1 MCLLS
6 ASAGFLRH
14 NYDESS
20 QMETVME
27 HDSQKPNLANSSDLM
42 SNPDST
48 SHLDLAN
55 NPDLESQ
62 SFNSGQQAHN
72 LDNSWHSIPTKRS
85 FIVLLVVFSIIMLS
99 AFGAKNLYFRG
110 DYNIFF
116 EGTNKQLMAF
126 DEIQTTFAKT
136 DNLAIVVAPE
146 DGNVFTPETL
156 TLMQNLT
163 VDAWQIPYSSRVD
176 SLANYQHTEA
186 VEDDLLV
193 EDLLYEE
200 YEHTP
205 ERIAKV
211 KQIALNEPL
220 LKNALVSA
228 SGDVTI
234 VNVTVQLPE
243 VDKTAEVQE
252 VIAAINTMIAKYQA
266 DYPSVEFHKA
276 GIIAMNNAFMMS
288 AQEDSSTLVPLM
300 LLVVLVFLT
309 FMLRSFFSVVATL
322 VVIISS
328 IVATMGLSGWAGM
341 FLSTATVNVPTLV
354 LTLAVADC
362 VHVIV
367 TMRQAMQRGMEKAQ
381 AIQYSIK
388 LNAMPILITS
398 VTTAIGFLMMNMS
411 DSPVLR
417 DFGNLSALG
426 VIIAC
431 FLSVTMLPALLKLL
445 PVKTLPANEA
455 AESKVTFM
463 DKLGDF
469 VVANRKALLPISTL
483 VIVSAAALIP
493 LNKVND
499 ESVKYFDTSSEFRQ
513 AADFMEQTVSGMTTI
528 SIAVKTNESQA
539 IADPVFLQAI
549 GDFTDWL
556 RVQPETDHVATLS
569 DVYMRLN
576 KNMHGDDDSYYQLPL
591 NRELAAQYLLL
602 YEMSLPYGL
611 DLNNQINVDKSSIK
625 MVLTV
630 DNLGSVELVELEE
643 RIYSWFAA
651 NAPQY
656 EVVASSPSLMF
667 AHIGET
673 NMASMLSTLPITLV
687 LISGLMI
694 FALRSVRLG
703 VISLVPNIAPAII
716 GFGLWALISGEI
728 NLGLSVVVTLTLG
741 IVVDDAVHFLSKY
754 QRARLEG
761 KSAEEAVRCAFH
773 TVGRALWITTVVLV
787 AGFSVLAMSSFR
799 LNSDMG
805 LLSAIVIF
813 IALVV
818 DFILLPSLL
827 MIFDKQ
833 THYAVKTQHG
843 SKPSTKSQP
852 SSTGE
857 LSTSTK

>member
-1 MCLLS
+1 
-6 ASAGFLRH
+6 
-14 NYDESS
+14 
-20 QMETVME
+20 
-27 HDSQKPNLANSSDLM
+27 
-42 SNPDST
+42 
-48 SHLDLAN
+48 
-55 NPDLESQ
+55 
-62 SFNSGQQAHN
+62 
-72 LDNSWHSIPTKRS
+72 
-85 FIVLLVVFSIIMLS
+85 
-99 AFGAKNLYFRG
+99 
-110 DYNIFF
+110 
-116 EGTNKQLMAF
+116 
-126 DEIQTTFAKT
+126 
-136 DNLAIVVAPE
+136 
-146 DGNVFTPETL
+146 
-156 TLMQNLT
+156 
-163 VDAWQIPYSSRVD
+163 
-176 SLANYQHTEA
+176 
-186 VEDDLLV
+186 
-193 EDLLYEE
+193 
-200 YEHTP
+200 
-205 ERIAKV
+205 
-211 KQIALNEPL
+211 
-220 LKNALVSA
+220 
-228 SGDVTI
+228 
-234 VNVTVQLPE
+234 
-243 VDKTAEVQE
+243 
-252 VIAAINTMIAKYQA
+252 YQA
-266 DYPSVEFHKA
+266 QYPNVEFHKA
-276 GIIAMNNAFMMS
+276 GIIAMNNAFMTS

-328 IVATMGLSGWAGM
+328 ILATMGLSGWAGM

-367 TMRQAMQRGMEKAQ
+367 TMRQAMQRGMTKAE

-388 LNAMPILITS
+388 LNFIPILITS

-426 VIIAC
+426 VMIAC
-431 FLSVTMLPALLKLL
+431 LLSVSLLPALLNLL
-445 PVKTLPANEA
+445 PVKRLAPTTNES
-455 AESKVTFM
+455 EKVTFM

-469 VVANRKALLPISTL
+469 VVNNRKALLPVSTL
-483 VIVSAAALIP
+483 VIVVAAALIP

-499 ESVKYFDTSSEFRQ
+499 ESVKYFDTSNEFRQ
-513 AADFMEQTVSGMTTI
+513 AADFMEQTISGMTNL
-528 SIAVKTNESQA
+528 SIAIKTNESQG

-549 GDFTDWL
+549 GDFTEWL

-569 DVYMRLN
+569 DVYKRLN
-576 KNMHGDDDSYYQLPL
+576 KNMHGDDPSYYQLPL
-591 NRELAAQYLLL
+591 DRELAAQYLLL

-643 RIYSWFAA
+643 RIYAWFAA

-687 LISGLMI
+687 LISALMI

-754 QRARLEG
+754 QRARKEG
-761 KSAEEAVRCAFH
+761 QSAEQAVRYAFH

-787 AGFSVLAMSSFR
+787 AGFSVLALSGFR
-799 LNSDMG
+799 LNADMG

-818 DFILLPSLL
+818 DFILLPILL
-827 MIFDKQ
+827 MIFDKENHYVSDAKKQ
-833 THYAVKTQHG
+833 TANTQAN
-843 SKPSTKSQP
+843 PTA
-852 SSTGE
+852 E

>member
-1 MCLLS
+1 
-6 ASAGFLRH
+6 
-14 NYDESS
+14 
-20 QMETVME
+20 ME
-27 HDSQKPNLANSSDLM
+27 HDSQKPN
-42 SNPDST
+42 
-48 SHLDLAN
+48 LAN

-99 AFGAKNLYFRG
+99 ALGAKNLYFRG

-156 TLMQNLT
+156 TLIQNLT

-483 VIVSAAALIP
+483 VIVGAAALIP

-549 GDFTDWL
+549 GDFTNWL

-630 DNLGSVELVELEE
+630 DNLGSLELVELEE

-754 QRARLEG
+754 QRARMEG
-761 KSAEEAVRCAFH
+761 KSAEEAVRYAFH

-833 THYAVKTQHG
+833 THYAVKPQHE
-843 SKPSTKSQP
+843 SNPSNP
-852 SSTGE
+852 AGE

>member
-1 MCLLS
+1 
-6 ASAGFLRH
+6 
-14 NYDESS
+14 
-20 QMETVME
+20 ME
-27 HDSQKPNLANSSDLM
+27 HDSQKPAFDQQDRDNRNIDSANADL
-42 SNPDST
+42 N
-48 SHLDLAN
+48 
-55 NPDLESQ
+55 
-62 SFNSGQQAHN
+62 
-72 LDNSWHSIPTKRS
+72 NSWHSIPTKRS
-85 FIVLLVVFSIIMLS
+85 FIVLLVVFSIIILS
-99 AFGAKNLYFRG
+99 ALGAKNLYFRG

-146 DGNVFTPETL
+146 GGNVFTPETL
-156 TLMQNLT
+156 TLIQNLT

-252 VIAAINTMIAKYQA
+252 VIAAINAMIGKYQEQ
-266 DYPSVEFHKA
+266 YPNVEFHKA
-276 GIIAMNNAFMMS
+276 GIIAMNNAFMTS
-288 AQEDSSTLVPLM
+288 AQQDSSTLVPLM

-309 FMLRSFFSVVATL
+309 LMLRSFFSVVATL
-322 VVIISS
+322 IVIISS

-426 VIIAC
+426 VLIAC

-445 PVKTLPANEA
+445 PVKRLPVNPK
-455 AESKVTFM
+455 AEEQVTFM

-469 VVANRKALLPISTL
+469 VVTNRKALLPISTL
-483 VIVSAAALIP
+483 VIVGAAALIP

-549 GDFTDWL
+549 GDFTEWL

-576 KNMHGDDDSYYQLPL
+576 KNMHGDDDSYYKLPL

-703 VISLVPNIAPAII
+703 MISLVPNIAPAII

-754 QRARLEG
+754 QRARLER
-761 KSAEEAVRCAFH
+761 KSAEEAVRYAFH

-833 THYAVKTQHG
+833 THYSDKPEHK
-843 SKPSTKSQP
+843 SKPSKAELTTAEQFSQAA
-852 SSTGE
+852 E
-857 LSTSTK
+857 LNTSTK